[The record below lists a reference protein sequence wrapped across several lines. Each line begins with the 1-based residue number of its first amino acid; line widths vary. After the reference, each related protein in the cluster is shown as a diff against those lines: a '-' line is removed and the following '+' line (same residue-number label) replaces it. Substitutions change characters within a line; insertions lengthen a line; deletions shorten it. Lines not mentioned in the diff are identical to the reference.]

1 MSIEHTLSF
10 QLHRLIKAGDLEL
23 FSKQIN
29 KLNTFSEMTQAW
41 PRFKIVFTWSDEFT
55 CTEFQH
61 YVLNLRYRPHYS
73 K

>member
-10 QLHRLIKAGDLEL
+10 QLYRLIQAGDLEI

-41 PRFKIVFTWSDEFT
+41 PFLRLCLHGQMSS
-55 CTEFQH
+55 H
-61 YVLNLRYRPHYS
+61 VLNFNIMF
-73 K
+73 